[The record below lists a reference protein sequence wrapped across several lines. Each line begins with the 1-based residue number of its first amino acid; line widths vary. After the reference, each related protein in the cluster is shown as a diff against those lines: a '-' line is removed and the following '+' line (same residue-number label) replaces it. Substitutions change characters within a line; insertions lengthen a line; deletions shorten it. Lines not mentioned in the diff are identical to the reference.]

1 MTGQGRDV
9 IQAEVLSFQ
18 NRLMYGFISL
28 LLISSL
34 FSVFYETW
42 MPFLLPVSVLFLTY
56 VLMDIRRLF
65 YLIFAALPFSIEYY
79 FEGPGVGSDLPSE
92 PLMLMMTAAGLIYI
106 AKKSFVFHKEIVKEP
121 VFIILLIHILWI
133 FTTMIPSQ
141 NVLTS
146 FKYFLAKIWYVIP
159 FFYFPLIYFKNNEDF
174 IKVYRILYTFLCIA
188 ILFVLVRHAM
198 EGFTFASSY
207 DVVRPFFRNH
217 VSYAAISVVCLPFVW
232 AFYKTAQP
240 HSFRK
245 KLLFMVMMVFLA
257 GIYFS
262 YTRAAILSV
271 VFAVIAYFIF
281 TGRLVRH
288 ALVIVLVTAAFLTIY
303 LSIDNRYLDLTPDF
317 EKTISHTEFD
327 NLIEAT
333 YKLEDISSMER
344 IYRWMAGFEM
354 IKDKPVFG
362 FGPGTFYEFYQSY
375 SISQFKTYVSDNPDK
390 SGIHNYFLM
399 IFVEQGFVGFI
410 IFVLLC
416 IAILLKAEETY
427 FMLKN
432 DKNRYF
438 VMAIALSFII
448 ILSMNLINDLI
459 ETDKV
464 GPFFF
469 INMAGLLYFR
479 YLYKSENQNNKTI
492 ENEMGYTYRSDI
504 K

>member
-9 IQAEVLSFQ
+9 FQ
-18 NRLMYGFISL
+18 SDVWSGLNKQLYGFTAL
-28 LLISSL
+28 LLICSL
-34 FSVFYETW
+34 TSVWLESWLPYI
-42 MPFLLPVSVLFLTY
+42 LPVSVLFLTF
-56 VLMDIRRLF
+56 VLRDIRQL
-65 YLIFAALPFSIEYY
+65 YYIIFAALPFSIEYY
-79 FEGPGVGSDLPSE
+79 FDGPGVGSDLPSE
-92 PLMLMMTAAGLIYI
+92 PLMLLMTAAGLIYI
-106 AKKSFVFHKEIVKEP
+106 GKKNFIFNKSVVKDP
-121 VFIILLIHILWI
+121 VFIILLVHILWI
-133 FTTMIPSQ
+133 FATMLQSQ
-141 NVLTS
+141 NVVTS
-146 FKYFLAKIWYVIP
+146 LKYFLAKVWYVVP
-159 FFYFPLIYFKNNEDF
+159 FFYFPLVYFRNDEDF
-174 IKVYRILYTFLCIA
+174 IKTYRILYLFLFLA
-188 ILFVLVRHAM
+188 ILIVLVRHGM

-207 DVVRPFFRNH
+207 EVVRPFFRNH

-232 AFYKTAQP
+232 AFYKTAA
-240 HSFRK
+240 SNSNRK
-245 KLLFMVMMVFLA
+245 KFLFFVMMVFLT

-262 YTRAAILSV
+262 FTRAAILSV
-271 VFAVIAYFIF
+271 VFAVISYFIF
-281 TGRLVRH
+281 AGRWVKHTLAV
-288 ALVIVLVTAAFLTIY
+288 VLTAAAFLVVY
-303 LSIDNRYLDLTPDF
+303 LSVDNKYLDLTPDF

-399 IFVEQGFVGFI
+399 IFVEQGFIGFF

-416 IAILLKAEETY
+416 IIILLKAEETY

-469 INMAGLLYFR
+469 VNMAGLLYFR
-479 YLYKSENQNNKTI
+479 YIYKSQPPNGKTL